1 MENTINERV
10 EEFIRHKKLTKRAFA
25 TAIGMDEGTLGN
37 KIRGV
42 TQLDINTI
50 RSILLAFNELS
61 AEWLVMGTGPMLK
74 DTAVPAQ
81 VTAIGDNV
89 QGENIKITKIEREY
103 MNLLVEKDKQVT
115 ALIELLNKKNT
126 NI

>member
-1 MENTINERV
+1 MEDTINERV
-10 EEFIRHKKLTKRAFA
+10 EEFIRYKRLTKRAFA
-25 TAIGMDEGTLGN
+25 AAINMDEGTLGN

-50 RSILLAFNELS
+50 RSILSAFNDLS

-74 DTAVPAQ
+74 DASAPAQ
-81 VTAIGDNV
+81 FTAIGDNV

-103 MNLLVEKDKQVT
+103 MNLLVEKDKQVS
-115 ALIELLNKKNT
+115 ALIELLNKK
-126 NI
+126 